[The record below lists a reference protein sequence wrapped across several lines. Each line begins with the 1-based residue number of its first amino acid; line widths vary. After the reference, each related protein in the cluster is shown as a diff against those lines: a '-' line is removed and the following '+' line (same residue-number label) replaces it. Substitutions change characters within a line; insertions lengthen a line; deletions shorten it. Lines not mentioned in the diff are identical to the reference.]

1 MATENGSQI
10 VTEKLDKNTFP
21 AWKFRMT
28 NFLMGKGY
36 WDYIE
41 GDLEEAREIPEEN
54 ATVAQIKA
62 FKEWNQWNQG
72 TVAQLL
78 SM

>member
-1 MATENGSQI
+1 MATENVGQM
-10 VTEKLDKNTFP
+10 VTEKLDKNNLP

-41 GDLEEAREIPEEN
+41 GDLEEAPEIPEEN
-54 ATVAQIKA
+54 AQQHRSKHSKNGIKGQ
-62 FKEWNQWNQG
+62 ER
-72 TVAQLL
+72 
-78 SM
+78 